1 MALRGGEWCPA
12 SQLKSYGEIMIY
24 KNIVEG
30 FIEEGIELDNIEKIG
45 YIIKRTKT
53 KSIEEWNTVVEYLKK
68 YTEKTQEYHN
78 DWTFERSLDIYYW
91 YLKKFENMNISLF
104 PKEDMYYIIQNYES
118 QMYFAERKI
127 REEAF
132 KMVLEELS
140 QDKYLGN
147 FMG

>member
-1 MALRGGEWCPA
+1 
-12 SQLKSYGEIMIY
+12 MIY

-30 FIEEGIELDNIEKIG
+30 FIKKEIELDNIEKIG

-53 KSIEEWNTVVEYLKK
+53 KSIEEWNIVIEYLEK
-68 YTEKTQEYHN
+68 YTEKTKECHN

-104 PKEDMYYIIQNYES
+104 PREDMYYIMQDYES

-127 REEAF
+127 REEAL
-132 KMVLEELS
+132 KMVLEKLRQNE
-140 QDKYLGN
+140 YLGN
-147 FMG
+147 FME